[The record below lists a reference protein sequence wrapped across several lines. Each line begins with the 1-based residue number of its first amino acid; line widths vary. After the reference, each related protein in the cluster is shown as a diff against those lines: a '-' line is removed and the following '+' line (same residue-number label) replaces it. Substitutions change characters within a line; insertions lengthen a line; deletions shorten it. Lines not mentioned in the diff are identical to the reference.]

1 MYLFGLAMVT
11 WVFSKLQGL
20 QYYFPENSR
29 CNLKLYEREDF
40 PDSSLHYISE
50 SENVRFPFSKK
61 NSLTWGVKCVK
72 VEPAFENRREFI
84 REASIILH
92 KRKDHLEIF
101 SLPQAIEN
109 SRQFFSSEKI
119 FYRKQWLG
127 APDSNEL
134 FSRKWLY

>member
-1 MYLFGLAMVT
+1 MQFKALRKRG
-11 WVFSKLQGL
+11 FSR
-20 QYYFPENSR
+20 FP
-29 CNLKLYEREDF
+29 
-40 PDSSLHYISE
+40 LHYISE

-92 KRKDHLEIF
+92 KWKGHLELF
-101 SLPQAIEN
+101 SLTQAIEN

-119 FYRKQWLG
+119 FYRKQMIVLIIT
-127 APDSNEL
+127 N
-134 FSRKWLY
+134 